1 MWLRGEETRESH
13 LKVCASSKW
22 GYPHG
27 PAAKV
32 ASGECIVS
40 GVGGRCQGL
49 GQGARSA
56 RFWRHSFSYLRWVG
70 QE

>member
-40 GVGGRCQGL
+40 GVDGRCQG
-49 GQGARSA
+49 
-56 RFWRHSFSYLRWVG
+56 
-70 QE
+70 